1 TGGYESNGNLKM
13 RTSSNKQ
20 QGNGPI
26 AKAKQREKSRQ
37 ARFAAMISLIFS
49 GMVAALVVL
58 AGRTDVPQI
67 TRAPGTIVPLGDY
80 TQIEVMEGGIVDRVH
95 VQDGDRVKEGD
106 VLVELRHPD
115 LSKEQQRLREQIAT
129 VDRKLARARTVLR
142 TLESGTVI
150 DEDELQDL
158 RRQKQHRAAATL
170 EIYAESQRVKGL
182 SIVQQ
187 QETLD
192 ILQNSQRFTLERIER
207 KQEELARAR
216 RLHKQG
222 LTTLRDLAREA
233 DQLDALRTAA
243 SDGEVR
249 LAQTRSA
256 LTLAQAEMAEQT
268 LTLREEMLNEAEE
281 LSDMR
286 SELTV
291 SLRIVDRKLDD
302 LQITAP
308 SVGIVQSVAFPN
320 EGEVIAPGETIF
332 ELLPTRLDLMVEAR
346 IPNNE
351 IGHVG
356 LEQPVNLTVDTYDVR
371 RFGKIQGRVAA
382 LSPVPLID
390 EQTGET
396 YFRASIQL
404 DDQSVG
410 IGAYERPLQAGMT
423 VVAEMTTGEKTLLA
437 YMLKPVHQTMNNAFN
452 ER

>member
-1 TGGYESNGNLKM
+1 M

-26 AKAKQREKSRQ
+26 AKAKQREISRQ

>member
-1 TGGYESNGNLKM
+1 M
-13 RTSSNKQ
+13 RTPSKKQ
-20 QGNGPI
+20 QENGPI
-26 AKAKQREKSRQ
+26 AKAKQRDKSRQ
-37 ARFAAMISLIFS
+37 ARLAAMICMIFS

-80 TQIEVMEGGIVDRVH
+80 TQIEVMEGGIVERVH
-95 VQDGDRVKEGD
+95 VRDGDQVKEGD

-115 LSKEQQRLREQIAT
+115 LSKEQHRLREQIAT
-129 VDRKLARARTVLR
+129 ADRKLSRARTVLR
-142 TLESGTVI
+142 TLESGTVVN
-150 DEDELQDL
+150 EGELEGL

-170 EIYAESQRVKGL
+170 EIYAESQRVKSL
-182 SIVQQ
+182 SIAQQ

-207 KQEELARAR
+207 KKEELARAR

-233 DQLDALRTAA
+233 DQLDALRTTA

-256 LTLAQAEMAEQT
+256 VTLAQAEMAEQT
-268 LTLREEMLNEAEE
+268 LTLREEMLNEVEE

-286 SELTV
+286 SELAV
-291 SLRIVDRKLDD
+291 FLRIVDRKLED

-308 SVGIVQSVAFPN
+308 SVGIIQSVAFPN

-356 LEQPVNLTVDTYDVR
+356 LEQPVDLTVDTYDVR
-371 RFGKIQGRVAA
+371 RFGKIQGQVAA
-382 LSPVPLID
+382 VSPVPLID

-404 DDQSVG
+404 DGRSVG
-410 IGAYERPLQAGMT
+410 TGAYERPLQAGMT

>member
-1 TGGYESNGNLKM
+1 M
-13 RTSSNKQ
+13 RTSSKKQ

-26 AKAKQREKSRQ
+26 AKAKQKEKSRQ
-37 ARFAAMISLIFS
+37 SRFAALISLIFS
-49 GMVAALVVL
+49 GMVVALVVL

-80 TQIEVMEGGIVDRVH
+80 TQIEVMEGGIVEYVH
-95 VQDGDRVKEGD
+95 VQDGDQVKEGD

-115 LSKEQQRLREQIAT
+115 LDKEQQRLREQIAT
-129 VDRKLARARTVLR
+129 VDRKLSRARTVLR

-150 DEDELQDL
+150 NEDELQTL
-158 RRQKQHRAAATL
+158 RQKNQHRAAATL
-170 EIYAESQRVKGL
+170 EIYAESQRVKSL
-182 SIVQQ
+182 AIAQQ

-192 ILQNSQRFTLERIER
+192 ILQTSQGFTLERVER

-216 RLHKQG
+216 HLHKQG
-222 LTTLRDLAREA
+222 LTTLRDLGREA

-256 LTLAQAEMAEQT
+256 LTLVQAEMAEQT
-268 LTLREEMLNEAEE
+268 LTLREEMLNVVEE
-281 LSDMR
+281 MSDMR
-286 SELTV
+286 SELAV
-291 SLRIVDRKLDD
+291 SLRIVDRKLEE

-356 LEQPVNLTVDTYDVR
+356 LKQPVNLTVDTYDVR

-404 DDQSVG
+404 DNRSIG
-410 IGAYERPLQAGMT
+410 SGAYMRPLQAGMT
-423 VVAEMTTGEKTLLA
+423 VVAEMTTGEKTLLS

>member
-1 TGGYESNGNLKM
+1 M